1 MANTVNP
8 VTRILN
14 LVKLERKEIGA
25 IYFYAIL
32 GGLIQLTLPVGVQT
46 IIGFIQGAMMSTSLQ
61 LLIILVVGGVLVAG
75 LMQVNQMKIIEKIQQ
90 KIFVR
95 FTYQIA
101 DRIPRFDL
109 RKTDGYYLPEL
120 VNRFFDIT
128 ALQKSLSKL
137 LLDIPAA
144 TIQILF
150 GLILLSFY
158 HPLFILFSV
167 LLVAVLSVILYYT
180 GNRGLQTS
188 LAESRYKY
196 AVAAWLEE
204 MARTIKSLKFSKGI
218 PFHMQKVDGR
228 MVNYLEN
235 RTAHF
240 RILVFQY
247 RMLVVFKT
255 LITAAMLIMGSV
267 LLINQQ
273 LNIGQFI
280 AAEIV
285 IITVINSV
293 EKLISN
299 LDSVYDVLTSIDKI
313 GKITDKEVEV
323 SGSLMIDDN
332 ATGLAVELSNV
343 SFGYEE
349 SKNIFE
355 NVSLKIAPGEKVC
368 ITGPEGSG
376 KSTLLKLLTGAYP
389 DFRGNILVNG
399 IPIRNY
405 DLPSLRSNMGIFFSE
420 QDIFEGTLEEN
431 ITLGNSA
438 ISRKEV
444 LPLFEK
450 AGLNSFLLSLK
461 NGFDTELDVAG
472 HRLPK
477 NVIQKI
483 LLVRALVNH
492 PRLVLIEDPTTGL
505 DAESREMVLQLLLD
519 PSNKATVIISSNSDV
534 FAKRCTKTFHLS
546 TSSN

>member
-492 PRLVLIEDPTTGL
+492 PRLVLIEDPTIGL